1 MLRVPGFLLLL
12 LTAALSA
19 QPEYQTPEG
28 QEKPAPAEE
37 KPAPEQKQ
45 PEQKEPEAR
54 PAEAP
59 KEEEKEEELALPESW
74 LDGFKWKA
82 LLRFRPEY
90 RGNYDF
96 DKTREDHAE
105 FGGQKIQFGFERDFF
120 ESMTASVLIQDSRL
134 WGGQTGSR
142 TGVNTANDATQEG
155 TDVRIAWIEAKDL
168 GPFSV
173 RMGRQIFRF
182 GEERLVGPGEWSNV
196 GRSFD
201 GVSIKLDAGFY
212 SGQLFGSVLA
222 EEDSDSSSNNTAVGP
237 QNSSGFVFTCNSAGL
252 CQVTARTVREAGDQ
266 YFAGLYNTFSFQDY
280 AALEVYYLGVY
291 KKWIQ
296 RTTPLSI
303 PNAELMTEDR
313 DRQRDNLHTFG
324 GRITNRMG
332 PQRKASW
339 PVPFDF
345 SIEYAWQTG
354 PTGRTIDASW
364 DWLGTTIPSPGGSVR
379 AYREKVGYDAFGVA
393 ADAGW
398 TFFSVVRLGAEYNQ
412 ASGDANR
419 SDGVS
424 STFNSLFPSGHAFYG
439 QADLV
444 GFSNMIA
451 GSGNLTFFL
460 GKFGKLKL
468 GYWDI
473 RKEQLQDGWYDA
485 NGTLKAGEST
495 ESFSNTRYGTVD
507 ASGYRAAGF
516 LRRQLLKE
524 YELVYSVNWRRLEIG
539 VGYSRVHAGDSIR
552 EIKNDTLNFTNSRRM
567 KFDPRADFGYLM
579 LTMVF

>member
-1 MLRVPGFLLLL
+1 MRFALYFLLTLGL
-12 LTAALSA
+12 GA
-19 QPEYQTPEG
+19 QPAPEQSEYPARE
-28 QEKPAPAEE
+28 QEAPAEE
-37 KPAPEQKQ
+37 NKAK
-45 PEQKEPEAR
+45 PEA
-54 PAEAP
+54 
-59 KEEEKEEELALPESW
+59 EEELVLPESW

-90 RGNYDF
+90 KGNYDF
-96 DKTREDHAE
+96 DKTRDDHAE
-105 FGGQKIQFGFERDFF
+105 YAGQKIQFGFERDFF
-120 ESMTASVLIQDSRL
+120 ESMTASVLIQDSRV
-134 WGGQTGSR
+134 WGGQTGAR
-142 TGVNTANDATQEG
+142 TGLGTANDATQEG

-173 RMGRQIFRF
+173 RVGRQIFRL

-201 GVSIKLDAGFY
+201 GVSLKLDAGFY
-212 SGQLFGSVLA
+212 TGQLFGTVVA
-222 EEDSDSSSNNTAVGP
+222 EEDSDSNANNTAVGP
-237 QNSSGFVFTCNSAGL
+237 QNSSGFTFTCNSAGV
-252 CQVTARTVREAGDQ
+252 CQVGARTVREAGDQ

-296 RTTPLSI
+296 RTQALSL
-303 PNAELMTEDR
+303 PNAELMSKDR
-313 DRQRDNLHTFG
+313 ERQRDNLHTFG
-324 GRITNRMG
+324 GRITNRLG
-332 PQRKASW
+332 PERKASW
-339 PVPFDF
+339 VVPFDF

-364 DWLGTTIPSPGGSVR
+364 DWLGTTIPSPEGNVR
-379 AYREKVGYDAFGVA
+379 AYREKVHYDSYGFA

-398 TFFSVVRLGAEYNQ
+398 TFFSLVRLGAEYNQ

-424 STFNSLFPSGHAFYG
+424 STFNSLFPTGHAFYG

-444 GFSNMIA
+444 GFQNMKA
-451 GSGNLTFFL
+451 ASGSLTFLL

-468 GYWDI
+468 GYWDV
-473 RKEQLQDGWYDA
+473 RKDKLQDGWYDA
-485 NGTLKAGEST
+485 AGALRAGEST
-495 ESFSNTRYGTVD
+495 ESFYNTRYGTAD
-507 ASGYRAAGF
+507 AAGYRAAGF
-516 LRRQLLKE
+516 LRRALLKE

-539 VGYSRVHAGDSIR
+539 MGYSRVQAGDSVR
-552 EIKNDTLNFTNSRRM
+552 EMKNDTLNFTNSRRM